1 VELSAYRISQE
12 ALTNTLK
19 HAGPTPAGVTV
30 RYYDGAVQ
38 VELVD
43 DGQGPPPRVPG
54 SAGHPLG
61 VLRPDLAATNQL

>member
-12 ALTNTLK
+12 ALTN
-19 HAGPTPAGVTV
+19 AGDTV

-43 DGQGPPPRVPG
+43 DG
-54 SAGHPLG
+54 
-61 VLRPDLAATNQL
+61 

>member
-1 VELSAYRISQE
+1 MELSAYRISQE
-12 ALTNTLK
+12 ALTN
-19 HAGPTPAGVTV
+19 AGVTV

-43 DGQGPPPRVPG
+43 NGQGPPPRVPG